1 MVSSIYFAGT
11 FDYAIDDRGR
21 VPIPPRYRSAFNEG
35 AVLRLGPEGC
45 LQVYPSP
52 QFREEM
58 ERLLQEQPGTRTA
71 AALRSRRALAA
82 EVQEVALD
90 GQGRILIPQ
99 AFRQTAALD
108 GQATIIGIVDLLEIW
123 NPERWQAEAARIHDQ
138 QAHEAA
144 QLSEAAS

>member
-11 FDYAIDDRGR
+11 YEYAIDDRGR
-21 VPIPPRYRSAFNEG
+21 VPLPPRYRSAFNEG
-35 AVLRLGPEGC
+35 AVLRLSPEGS
-45 LQVYPSP
+45 LQVYPAA

-58 ERLLQEQPGTRTA
+58 ERLLQEQPGTRTP

-82 EVQEVALD
+82 EVQEVQLD

-99 AFRQTAALD
+99 AFRQTAELD

-123 NPERWQAEAARIHDQ
+123 NPERWQAESARIHEQ
-138 QAHEAA
+138 QAREAA
-144 QLSEAAS
+144 DFEAAS